1 MSAAT
6 TIAPALNPI
15 PTVPSRRTESHP
27 ADPPPMEPPAPV
39 EAPVEHTE
47 VAQQVVVEPQH
58 MQALARANEVRLARA
73 ALKRQIAA
81 GQRDVIAV
89 VLNCPWEAESMNV
102 SELLCSQRRWGRAR
116 SRKLIQSAQ
125 LTETKRLGTLTER
138 QRGILA
144 RALEAKATC

>member
-1 MSAAT
+1 
-6 TIAPALNPI
+6 
-15 PTVPSRRTESHP
+15 
-27 ADPPPMEPPAPV
+27 
-39 EAPVEHTE
+39 
-47 VAQQVVVEPQH
+47 

-73 ALKRQIAA
+73 ALKRDVAA
-81 GQRDVIAV
+81 GRLSVTEV
-89 VLNCPWEAESMNV
+89 VVESPWEAQSMSL

-144 RALEAKATC
+144 RALEAKAAC